1 MHSSKGNITLVPV
14 GGLSNRLWSIASAV
28 ALADHCHMPLRIYW
42 FRDAGLNCRFD
53 QLFQPIVHE
62 EVTLIEASAQ
72 QRLYDRPR
80 RKNFWLPA
88 LWQDLA
94 FSRRMYEDD
103 ERLLKDNHFD
113 FPQWVGDSRCY
124 IASFRRFFPYPDDAC
139 RSLFRPTSELQQR
152 IDQVTAQFTPRTIG
166 IHLRRTDH
174 TFSLQESPLYLFEQT
189 IESEIAQDANVNFYL
204 ATDSEED
211 KRHLRERYGNRILT
225 YNCPL
230 TRGSLQGMQAAVV
243 ELWALSRTR
252 EIIGSHRSTYSQLA
266 AELTNIPCHMLRKSQ
281 QS

>member
-1 MHSSKGNITLVPV
+1 MHPSKGNITLVPV

-28 ALADHCHMPLRIYW
+28 ALADHCHVSLRIYW

-53 QLFQPIVHE
+53 QLFKPIVHE
-62 EVTLIEASAQ
+62 GFTLIEASARQ
-72 QRLYDRPR
+72 WFYDRPR

-88 LWQDLA
+88 PWQHLI

-103 ERLLKDNHFD
+103 ERLLMDNRFD
-113 FPQWVGDSRCY
+113 FPQWVSNSHCY
-124 IASFRRFFPYPDDAC
+124 IASFRRFFTYPDDAC
-139 RSLFRPTSELQQR
+139 RTLFRPTNELQQR
-152 IDQVTAQFTPRTIG
+152 IDEVTAEFTPRTIG

-189 IESEIAQDANVNFYL
+189 IESEIARDANVNFYL

-225 YNCPL
+225 YGCPL

-243 ELWALSRTR
+243 ELWALSRTK

-266 AELTNIPCHMLRKSQ
+266 AELTNIPCHILRKSQ
-281 QS
+281 HP